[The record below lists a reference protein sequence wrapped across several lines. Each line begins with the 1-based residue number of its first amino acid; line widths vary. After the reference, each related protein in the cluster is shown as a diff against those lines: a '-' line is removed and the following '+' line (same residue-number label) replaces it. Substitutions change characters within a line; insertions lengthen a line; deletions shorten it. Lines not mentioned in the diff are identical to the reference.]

1 MAIITYRD
9 IMRVLRELGF
19 TRNSN
24 ILAHVSLAALDPDNV
39 RGGTETVIGAL
50 LASCGTV
57 VMPAFT
63 HQTLVWPESGP
74 PNNGC
79 TYGDRADGNSRAVMF
94 SPDLPV
100 DDELGQVA
108 ERFRRHAQTRRGD
121 HPVLSFAA
129 VGAHAQEIV
138 AAQSLESPLGPVEW
152 LYDHGGDVLLIGVDH
167 SANTAIHLAE
177 KFAGRKQFV
186 RWAVGPERAY
196 RLPDFPGCSN
206 GFNAIGSKLAWI
218 THQATLGRLGVQRI
232 PIISLIEVA
241 VQAIQEDPSAL
252 LCSDPTCECCNA
264 VRQAAT

>member
-24 ILAHVSLAALDPDNV
+24 ILAHVSLAALEPDNV

-74 PNNGC
+74 PDNGC
-79 TYGDRADGNSRAVMF
+79 TYGDHADGNSRAVMF

-100 DDELGQVA
+100 DDDLGQVA
-108 ERFRRHAQTRRGD
+108 EQFRRHPQARRSD

-138 AAQSLESPLGPVEW
+138 AAQSLDSPLGPVEW
-152 LYDHGGDVLLIGVDH
+152 LYDHSGDVLLVGEDH
-167 SANTAIHLAE
+167 RADTTIHLAE

-186 RWAVGPERAY
+186 RWAVGLERAY

-206 GFNAIGSKLAWI
+206 GFNAIASKLAWI
-218 THQATLGRLGVQRI
+218 AHQTTCGAATIQRI
-232 PIISLIEVA
+232 PVTSL
-241 VQAIQEDPSAL
+241 VQASVQTIQQDPHAL
-252 LCSDPTCECCNA
+252 LCDDPKCGLCNA
-264 VRQAAT
+264 VRHAV